1 MDLSKLPQR
10 SAPPPQ
16 APAPVTPPQ
25 QQPPAPRVAID
36 YSTYGDGMLT
46 LGFAEVWIV
55 AILAL
60 IFLLIGRNFA
70 SYEIS
75 RVTGHPYH
83 TNVTW
88 TDDAHPPNTE
98 VPYPQLEGFVYLT
111 DSGVFFFGIVL
122 LAYGIG
128 QAYVTMNLPGAAA
141 ASLLTFFI
149 ALAGTLYNLFVSV
162 KLFSAGVLPLMSI
175 LAFGLGAYLAF
186 HQLST
191 FKAIRIRQAAL
202 RSVSSPAQ

>member
-16 APAPVTPPQ
+16 APTPAAPPQ
-25 QQPPAPRVAID
+25 PPPPRVAID
-36 YSTYGDGMLT
+36 YPMASDGILS

-70 SYEIS
+70 GYELS
-75 RVTGHPYH
+75 HVTGHPYH

-88 TDDAHPPNTE
+88 NDDAHPPNTE
-98 VPYPQLEGFVYLT
+98 VPYPELEGFTYFT
-111 DSGVFFFGIVL
+111 DSGMFFFGVVL
-122 LAYGIG
+122 LAYAIG
-128 QAYVTMNLPGAAA
+128 QAYVTMNLRGVAAV
-141 ASLLTFFI
+141 SLLTFFI
-149 ALAGTLYNLFVSV
+149 ALAGTLYNLFVVV
-162 KLFSAGVLPLMSI
+162 KLFRADVLPLMSI

-191 FKAIRIRQAAL
+191 FKALRIRQASLKSA
-202 RSVSSPAQ
+202 SSSIQ

>member
-25 QQPPAPRVAID
+25 PPPPRVAID
-36 YSTYGDGMLT
+36 YPMTGDGILS

-55 AILAL
+55 AILAI
-60 IFLLIGRNFA
+60 IFLLLGRNFA
-70 SYEIS
+70 SYELS
-75 RVTGHPYH
+75 HLTGHPYH

-128 QAYVTMNLPGAAA
+128 QAYVTMNLSGAAA
-141 ASLLTFFI
+141 VSLLTFFI
-149 ALAGTLYNLFVSV
+149 ALAGTLYNLGVSV

-191 FKAIRIRQAAL
+191 FKALRIRQAAL
-202 RSVSSPAQ
+202 RSASIAAQ

>member
-1 MDLSKLPQR
+1 MDLSKLPKR

-16 APAPVTPPQ
+16 APTPAASPE
-25 QQPPAPRVAID
+25 PPPPRVALD
-36 YSTYGDGMLT
+36 YSMAGDGILS

-60 IFLLIGRNFA
+60 IFLLLGRNFA
-70 SYEIS
+70 GYELS
-75 RVTGHPYH
+75 HLTGHPYH

-141 ASLLTFFI
+141 VSLLTFFI
-149 ALAGTLYNLFVSV
+149 ALAGTLYNLGVSV

-202 RSVSSPAQ
+202 SSASIPAQ

>member
-16 APAPVTPPQ
+16 PPTPAAPPQ
-25 QQPPAPRVAID
+25 APPPRVAID
-36 YSTYGDGMLT
+36 YPMTGDGILS

-70 SYEIS
+70 GYELS
-75 RVTGHPYH
+75 HVTGHPYH

-88 TDDAHPPNTE
+88 NDDAHLPNTE
-98 VPYPQLEGFVYLT
+98 VPYPELEGFTYFT
-111 DSGVFFFGIVL
+111 DSGMFFFGIVL
-122 LAYGIG
+122 LGYAVG
-128 QAYVTMNLPGAAA
+128 QAYVTMNLRGAEAV
-141 ASLLTFFI
+141 SLLTFFI
-149 ALAGTLYNLFVSV
+149 ALAGTLYNLFVVV
-162 KLFSAGVLPLMSI
+162 KLFRADVLPLMSI

-191 FKAIRIRQAAL
+191 FKALRIRKATL
-202 RSVSSPAQ
+202 RSSSISAQ

>member
-16 APAPVTPPQ
+16 APTPAAPPQ
-25 QQPPAPRVAID
+25 PPPPRVAID
-36 YSTYGDGMLT
+36 YSTAGDGILS

-55 AILAL
+55 VILAL

-83 TNVTW
+83 TGFTW
-88 TDDAHPPNTE
+88 NDDIHPPNTE
-98 VPYPQLEGFVYLT
+98 VPYPELDGFVYLT
-111 DSGVFFFGIVL
+111 DSSMFFFGIVL
-122 LAYGIG
+122 LGYAIG
-128 QAYVTMNLPGAAA
+128 QAYVTMNLRRAAA
-141 ASLLTFFI
+141 VSLLTSFI
-149 ALAGTLYNLFVSV
+149 VIAGTLYNLYVVV
-162 KLFSAGVLPLMSI
+162 KLLSADVRPLMSL

-191 FKAIRIRQAAL
+191 FKALRMRQATLKSA
-202 RSVSSPAQ
+202 SIPAQ

>member
-16 APAPVTPPQ
+16 APTPAAPPQ
-25 QQPPAPRVAID
+25 PPPPRVAID
-36 YSTYGDGMLT
+36 YPMASDGILS

-70 SYEIS
+70 GYELS
-75 RVTGHPYH
+75 HVTGHPYH

-88 TDDAHPPNTE
+88 NDDAHPPNTE
-98 VPYPQLEGFVYLT
+98 VPYPELEGFTYFT
-111 DSGVFFFGIVL
+111 DSGMFFFGVVL
-122 LAYGIG
+122 LAYAIG
-128 QAYVTMNLPGAAA
+128 QAYVTMNLRGAAA
-141 ASLLTFFI
+141 VSLLTFFI
-149 ALAGTLYNLFVSV
+149 ALAGTLYNLFVVV
-162 KLFSAGVLPLMSI
+162 KLFRADVLPLMSI

-191 FKAIRIRQAAL
+191 FKALRIRQASLKSA
-202 RSVSSPAQ
+202 SSSIQ

>member
-16 APAPVTPPQ
+16 APAPVTPAP
-25 QQPPAPRVAID
+25 QPPPPRVAID
-36 YSTYGDGMLT
+36 YSTAGDGILS

-70 SYEIS
+70 SYELS
-75 RVTGHPYH
+75 HVTGHPYH

-88 TDDAHPPNTE
+88 NDDAHLPNTE
-98 VPYPQLEGFVYLT
+98 VPYPELEGFTYFT
-111 DSGVFFFGIVL
+111 DSGMFFFGVVL
-122 LAYGIG
+122 LAYAIG
-128 QAYVTMNLPGAAA
+128 QAYVTINLRGAAA
-141 ASLLTFFI
+141 VSLLTFFI
-149 ALAGTLYNLFVSV
+149 ALAGTLYNLFVAF
-162 KLFSAGVLPLMSI
+162 KLFRADLLPLMSI

-202 RSVSSPAQ
+202 RSASIPAQ

>member
-1 MDLSKLPQR
+1 MDLSKLPKR

-16 APAPVTPPQ
+16 APTPAAPPEPP
-25 QQPPAPRVAID
+25 PPRVALD
-36 YSTYGDGMLT
+36 YSMAGDGILS

-60 IFLLIGRNFA
+60 IFLLLGRNFA

-75 RVTGHPYH
+75 QLSGHPYH

-128 QAYVTMNLPGAAA
+128 QAYVTMNLLGAAA
-141 ASLLTFFI
+141 VSLLTFFI
-149 ALAGTLYNLFVSV
+149 ALAGTLYNLGVSV

-202 RSVSSPAQ
+202 KSASSAA

>member
-10 SAPPPQ
+10 SASPPQ
-16 APAPVTPPQ
+16 APAPVTPPP

-83 TNVTW
+83 TGFTW
-88 TDDAHPPNTE
+88 NDDSHPPNTE
-98 VPYPQLEGFVYLT
+98 VPYPELDGFVYLT
-111 DSGVFFFGIVL
+111 DASMFFFGIVL
-122 LAYGIG
+122 LGYAIG
-128 QAYVTMNLPGAAA
+128 QAYVTMNLRGAAA
-141 ASLLTFFI
+141 VSLLTFFVVV
-149 ALAGTLYNLFVSV
+149 AGTLYNLYVVV
-162 KLFSAGVLPLMSI
+162 KLLSADVRPLMSL

>member
-1 MDLSKLPQR
+1 MDLSKLPKR

-16 APAPVTPPQ
+16 APTPAAPPEPP
-25 QQPPAPRVAID
+25 PPRVAID
-36 YSTYGDGMLT
+36 YSMAADGILS

-60 IFLLIGRNFA
+60 IFLLLGRNFA
-70 SYEIS
+70 GYELS
-75 RVTGHPYH
+75 HLTGHPYH

-141 ASLLTFFI
+141 VSLLTFFI
-149 ALAGTLYNLFVSV
+149 ALAGTLYNLGVSV

-191 FKAIRIRQAAL
+191 FKALRIRQAAL
-202 RSVSSPAQ
+202 RSASIPAQ

>member
-16 APAPVTPPQ
+16 TPDPVTPPP
-25 QQPPAPRVAID
+25 QQPPPRVAID
-36 YSTYGDGMLT
+36 YSTTDSGLLS

-60 IFLLIGRNFA
+60 IFLLLGRNFA
-70 SYEIS
+70 SYELS
-75 RVTGHPYH
+75 HLTGHTYH

-88 TDDAHPPNTE
+88 TDDAHPPDTE

-128 QAYVTMNLPGAAA
+128 QAYVTMNLRGAAA
-141 ASLLTFFI
+141 VSLLTFFI

-162 KLFSAGVLPLMSI
+162 KLFSAGILPLMSI

-191 FKAIRIRQAAL
+191 FKALRMRQAAL
-202 RSVSSPAQ
+202 RSASIPGQ